1 MRSLKILIICLISN
15 VLFISNSVNA
25 AVKQPTIFT
34 DEKIQLSYLQKGKIL
49 PKDLNIEGTI
59 TNIEFMSWLQYFTYD
74 EEKKLRSKFI
84 TDDQKTKLVSK
95 ALKLDAIYQKWE
107 KSGSLK
113 KQLTYYD
120 MMSILYQL
128 IGYEKL
134 SETQLNQV
142 IELEN
147 VMSKEE
153 INFVTKNT
161 TLKKKTAAVLF
172 ARFIRQFQTN
182 QYATTGQTI
191 TSDSTLF
198 LTEGPS
204 SNFQHIIEIPKRK
217 SYMVITKLGNIIVA
231 KFNGKIGFLSKS
243 IQFSFEKNIYK
254 TNANKVNMRL
264 GPSTSHPIIKVVNQN
279 EQLEGRQFNSE
290 WVQISSNNGK
300 AFISSKYVIK
310 VDAPQKNNENKDD
323 TENLVKKVYVLAD
336 KLNIRAEQSV
346 TSSIIGSVFKGDEL
360 VLITKYTNWSK
371 IKYKKLVGFV
381 SNDYISIKSNSLDK
395 TIVIA
400 IDAGH
405 GGKDPGTHFKELNEK
420 NITLDTALKIKQS
433 FELSNVQVVLTRES
447 DVFLDLGE
455 RVRIAKQN
463 KAILFVSI
471 HVNSGSG
478 SNGGGSETYYYGNNG
493 KNPFISESQLLASS
507 IQKEMIHAWDLADRG
522 VQHGNFQVIR
532 DNSMPAVLTELG
544 FIDSKKDQVYL
555 SSSEQLTIIAEAIHD
570 GIVNYLQ
577 TEGYNVKQSS

>member
-1 MRSLKILIICLISN
+1 MRSLKILIIFLISS

-25 AVKQPTIFT
+25 SIKQPNIFT
-34 DEKIQLSYLQKGKIL
+34 DEKDQLSYLQKGKIL
-49 PKDLNIEGTI
+49 PKYINIEGTI
-59 TNIEFMSWLQYFTYD
+59 TNIEFISWLQYFTYD
-74 EEKKLRSKFI
+74 EKKNLRSKSI
-84 TDDQKTKLVSK
+84 SDDQKTKLVIK
-95 ALKLDAIYQKWE
+95 ELKLEAIYKKWE

-113 KQLTYYD
+113 KQLSYFE

-128 IGYEKL
+128 NGYEKL
-134 SETQLNQV
+134 SETQLNQL

-147 VMSKEE
+147 VMTKEE
-153 INFVTKNT
+153 ISYVTNNT
-161 TLKKKTAAVLF
+161 NLNKKTAAILF
-172 ARFIRQFQTN
+172 ARLIKQFQKN
-182 QYATTGQTI
+182 QYNTSGQSI

-204 SNFQHIIEIPKRK
+204 SNFQHIIEIPKKK
-217 SYMVITKLGNIIVA
+217 SYMVITKIGNVILA

-243 IQFSFEKNIYK
+243 ITYSFEKNVYK

-279 EQLEGRQFNSE
+279 EQLEGRQFNTE
-290 WVQISSNNGK
+290 WVQITSYNGK
-300 AFISSKYVIK
+300 AFISSKYVKK
-310 VDAPQKNNENKDD
+310 VDSPQKNNENKDD

-346 TSSIIGSVFKGDEL
+346 SSSIIGTVLKGEEL
-360 VLITKYTNWSK
+360 ELITKYTNWSK

-381 SNDYISIKSNSLDK
+381 SNDYISTKSNSLDK

-420 NITLDTALKIKQS
+420 NITLDTALKIRES
-433 FELSNVQVVLTRES
+433 FEFSNVQVVLTRES

-455 RVRIAKQN
+455 RVKIAKQN

-478 SNGGGSETYYYGNNG
+478 ANGGGSETYYYGNTG
-493 KNPFISESQLLASS
+493 KNPFIAESQLLAAS
-507 IQKEMIHAWDLADRG
+507 IQKEMLQAWDLSDRG
-522 VQHGNFQVIR
+522 VHHGNFQVIR

-544 FIDSKKDQVYL
+544 FIDSKKDQTYL
-555 SSSEQLTIIAEAIHD
+555 SSNEKLTLIAEAIHD

-577 TEGYNVKQSS
+577 KEGYIFKQSA